1 MSTRLDPDS
10 QGKTGTASVPIGPT
24 PKQATTQ
31 TRAGSEILAAV
42 EALTP
47 PSRLAARR
55 SDAPGDSRRI
65 WWTSSQQPAAF
76 GCWCPAATAA
86 PKSACRHTCG

>member
-1 MSTRLDPDS
+1 MSTRLDPDT

-42 EALTP
+42 AAKTHCGTP
-47 PSRLAARR
+47 MPGSPGVVGRFSTSKAQ
-55 SDAPGDSRRI
+55 AP
-65 WWTSSQQPAAF
+65 
-76 GCWCPAATAA
+76 
-86 PKSACRHTCG
+86 